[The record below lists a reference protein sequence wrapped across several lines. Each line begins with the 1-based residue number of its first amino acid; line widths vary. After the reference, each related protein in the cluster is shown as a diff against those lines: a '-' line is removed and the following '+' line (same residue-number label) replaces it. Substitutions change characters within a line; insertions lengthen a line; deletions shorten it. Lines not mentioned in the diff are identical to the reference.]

1 MPALRGTGGSPAAAR
16 RAESSAQNVGKSIR
30 RPVQTGSGEVFD
42 TMVATRLFADTT
54 IKIGAIEV
62 RVKRDQPPLMS
73 SEVET
78 PRATVDA
85 SVPISQIPPMDRDTA
100 LSRLK
105 AHEAELRAMG
115 VAGLSL
121 FGSVARGDAGP
132 NSDVDLA
139 ARFDPAAQVGMVKY
153 GAIAERLRTLLRAPI
168 DLVGEPARTARM
180 QAEIDRDRA
189 LVY

>member
-1 MPALRGTGGSPAAAR
+1 
-16 RAESSAQNVGKSIR
+16 
-30 RPVQTGSGEVFD
+30 
-42 TMVATRLFADTT
+42 
-54 IKIGAIEV
+54 
-62 RVKRDQPPLMS
+62 MS

-85 SVPISQIPPMDRDTA
+85 SVSISQIPPMDRDTA

-115 VAGLSL
+115 VLGLSL
-121 FGSVARGDAGP
+121 FGSVARGDAGS

-139 ARFDPAAQVGMVKY
+139 ARFDPAAEVGMVKY

-168 DLVGEPARTARM
+168 DLVGEPARM

-189 LVY
+189 IVY